1 MKTNAR
7 VHAVDL
13 IRKDLK
19 LMKNRVE
26 NIGIILH
33 LALLIKAL
41 PDYMGPESIDE
52 YKSISRWYSHRL
64 GPSPH

>member
-1 MKTNAR
+1 
-7 VHAVDL
+7 
-13 IRKDLK
+13 
-19 LMKNRVE
+19 MKNRVE

-52 YKSISRWYSHRL
+52 YKSISR
-64 GPSPH
+64 

>member
-1 MKTNAR
+1 MK
-7 VHAVDL
+7 D
-13 IRKDLK
+13 
-19 LMKNRVE
+19 RVE

-41 PDYMGPESIDE
+41 PDYMGPESVDE
-52 YKSISRWYSHRL
+52 YKSISRYYSHRV